1 MDGSLRVTNSFAL
14 TRAADD
20 VGRAAATDACRWA
33 RGLWK
38 GAAQTELRLR
48 DGRLSVL
55 IDGCEIVSVSSAGN
69 YVGYELTERRKL
81 LIRLTLQAELARL
94 VPFGIARVHRSR
106 LVNLKRIVALEWGPS
121 GDFKVRL
128 DSGEVVLGSRRFKSA
143 VGGLWTNRNP
153 EAGNLMAP
161 QRSPPRRADPRI
173 SPSGFSGYFG
183 FVLSGC
189 RGRATP
195 QGSNFSF
202 GSGMRSSAAL

>member
-1 MDGSLRVTNSFAL
+1 MDGLLRVTNSFAL
-14 TRAADD
+14 TRAAGDG
-20 VGRAAATDACRWA
+20 GRAAATDACRWA

-143 VGGLWTNRNP
+143 V
-153 EAGNLMAP
+153 AGIVNKSQP
-161 QRSPPRRADPRI
+161 
-173 SPSGFSGYFG
+173 
-183 FVLSGC
+183 
-189 RGRATP
+189 RGRESDGAATVAP
-195 QGSNFSF
+195 SSGGSADLPV
-202 GSGMRSSAAL
+202 RL